1 MTPDGLTGKPLER
14 FVASLAAFNRRL
26 GRVELF
32 LATLFLGLL
41 VAANTVAVAGRV
53 LFQLYPSWIIEV
65 SSALVIWSVFAGSA
79 YLYKA
84 RRHIA
89 VTLLV
94 DRLRAGGTARQAVG
108 IAGEV
113 LVLVFVLVTLW
124 QAAIYQPI
132 LAERLTT
139 ALQVPQNVVTIA
151 IPIAYVSILLA
162 GLESLLAQLFKL
174 R

>member
-1 MTPDGLTGKPLER
+1 MEC
-14 FVASLAAFNRRL
+14 
-26 GRVELF
+26 F

-53 LFQLYPSWIIEV
+53 LFEMYPSWIIEV
-65 SSALVIWSVFAGSA
+65 SSALLIWSVFAGSA

-94 DRLRAGGTARQAVG
+94 DKLGTDGAVRRAVG

-113 LVLVFVLVTLW
+113 LVMIFVLVTLW
-124 QAAIYQPI
+124 QAWIYQPI

-151 IPIAYVSILLA
+151 IPIAYMSILLA
-162 GLESLLAQLFKL
+162 GLESVLAQVFEF

>member
-1 MTPDGLTGKPLER
+1 MEI
-14 FVASLAAFNRRL
+14 
-26 GRVELF
+26 F

-53 LFQLYPSWIIEV
+53 LFQMYPSWIIEV
-65 SSALVIWSVFAGSA
+65 SSALLIWSVFAGSA

-94 DRLRAGGTARQAVG
+94 DRLDAGGTARRAVG
-108 IAGEV
+108 VVAET
-113 LVLVFVLVTLW
+113 LVLIFVLVTLW
-124 QAAIYQPI
+124 QAWIYQPI

-151 IPIAYVSILLA
+151 IPIAYMSILLS
-162 GLESLLAQLFKL
+162 GLESLLSQVLDP

>member
-1 MTPDGLTGKPLER
+1 MEI
-14 FVASLAAFNRRL
+14 
-26 GRVELF
+26 F

-53 LFQLYPSWIIEV
+53 FFQMYPSWIIEV
-65 SSALVIWSVFAGSA
+65 SSALLIWSVFAGSA

-94 DRLRAGGTARQAVG
+94 DKLRADGTARRMVG
-108 IAGEV
+108 IAGEA
-113 LVLVFVLVTLW
+113 LVLSFVLVTLW
-124 QAAIYQPI
+124 QAWIYQPI

-151 IPIAYVSILLA
+151 IPIAYISILLA
-162 GLESLLAQLFKL
+162 GLESLLAQVL
-174 R
+174 RLR

>member
-1 MTPDGLTGKPLER
+1 MPGGPEGKPLER
-14 FVASLAAFNRRL
+14 FITSLAEFNRRL
-26 GRVELF
+26 GRVEIF

-41 VAANTVAVAGRV
+41 VAANTVAVTGRV

-65 SSALVIWSVFAGSA
+65 SSALLIWSVFAGSA

-94 DRLRAGGTARQAVG
+94 DRLAAGGTARRAVG
-108 IAGEV
+108 IVGEA
-113 LVLVFVLVTLW
+113 LVLIFVLATLW
-124 QAAIYQPI
+124 QAWIYQPI

-151 IPIAYVSILLA
+151 IPIAYMSILLS
-162 GLESLLAQLFKL
+162 GLESLLSQVLEP

>member
-1 MTPDGLTGKPLER
+1 M
-14 FVASLAAFNRRL
+14 
-26 GRVELF
+26 ELF

-41 VAANTVAVAGRV
+41 VVANTVAVAGRV

-79 YLYKA
+79 YLFKA

-94 DRLRAGGTARQAVG
+94 DRLDAGGTARQAVG

-151 IPIAYVSILLA
+151 IPIAYVSILLS
-162 GLESLLAQLFKL
+162 GLESLLAQAVKF

>member
-1 MTPDGLTGKPLER
+1 ME
-14 FVASLAAFNRRL
+14 F
-26 GRVELF
+26 F

-65 SSALVIWSVFAGSA
+65 SSALLIWSVFAGSA
-79 YLYKA
+79 YLYKS

-94 DRLRAGGTARQAVG
+94 DKLDADGTARRAVG
-108 IAGEV
+108 IAGEA
-113 LVLVFVLVTLW
+113 LVLLFVLVTLW
-124 QAAIYQPI
+124 QAAVYQPI

-151 IPIAYVSILLA
+151 IPVAYVSILLA
-162 GLESLLAQLFKL
+162 GLESLLAQVIKV

>member
-1 MTPDGLTGKPLER
+1 MKPLER
-14 FVASLAAFNRRL
+14 FIPRLAAFNRHL

-41 VAANTVAVAGRV
+41 VAANTFAVAGRV

-65 SSALVIWSVFAGSA
+65 SSALLIWSVFAGSA

-94 DRLRAGGTARQAVG
+94 DKLSAGGTARRVVG
-108 IAGEV
+108 IAGEA
-113 LVLVFVLVTLW
+113 LVLIFVLVTLW

-151 IPIAYVSILLA
+151 IPIAYLSILLA
-162 GLESLLAQLFKL
+162 GLESLLAQTVRF

>member
-1 MTPDGLTGKPLER
+1 MGEPLER
-14 FVASLAAFNRRL
+14 LVASLAEFNRRL
-26 GRVELF
+26 GRVEYF
-32 LATLFLGLL
+32 LASLFLGLL

-53 LFQLYPSWIIEV
+53 LFQMYPSWIIEV
-65 SSALVIWSVFAGSA
+65 SSALLIWSVFAGSA

-94 DRLRAGGTARQAVG
+94 DKLEADGNARRLVG
-108 IAGEV
+108 IVGEA

-151 IPIAYVSILLA
+151 IPIAYISILLA
-162 GLESLLAQLFKL
+162 GLESLLAQLLEF

>member
-1 MTPDGLTGKPLER
+1 MEY
-14 FVASLAAFNRRL
+14 FLAA
-26 GRVELF
+26 
-32 LATLFLGLL
+32 LFLGLL

-53 LFQLYPSWIIEV
+53 LFQMYPSWIIEV
-65 SSALVIWSVFAGSA
+65 SSALLIWSVFAGSA
-79 YLYKA
+79 YLYKT

-94 DRLRAGGTARQAVG
+94 DKLDAGGTARRAVA
-108 IAGEV
+108 IAV
-113 LVLVFVLVTLW
+113 DALVLVFVLVTLW

-139 ALQVPQNVVTIA
+139 ALQVPQNVVTLA

-162 GLESLLAQLFKL
+162 GLESLLGQVVKSG
-174 R
+174 

>member
-1 MTPDGLTGKPLER
+1 MKGEFLER
-14 FVASLAAFNRRL
+14 LVAGLAAFNRRL
-26 GRVELF
+26 GRVEIF

-53 LFQLYPSWIIEV
+53 LFQMYPSWIMEV
-65 SSALVIWSVFAGSA
+65 SAALLIWSVFAGSA
-79 YLYKA
+79 YLYKT

-94 DRLRAGGTARQAVG
+94 DKLEAGGMARRSVG
-108 IAGEV
+108 ILGEV
-113 LVLVFVLVTLW
+113 LVLSFVVVTLW

-132 LAERLTT
+132 LAERMTT
-139 ALQVPQNVVTIA
+139 ALQVPQNVVTIS
-151 IPIAYVSILLA
+151 IPIAYVSILLVS
-162 GLESLLAQLFKL
+162 LESLLAQIVEF

>member
-1 MTPDGLTGKPLER
+1 M
-14 FVASLAAFNRRL
+14 
-26 GRVELF
+26 ELF

-41 VAANTVAVAGRV
+41 VAANTFAVAGRV

-65 SSALVIWSVFAGSA
+65 SSALLIWSVFAGSA

-94 DRLRAGGTARQAVG
+94 DKLSADGTARKTVG
-108 IAGEV
+108 IAGEA
-113 LVLVFVLVTLW
+113 LVLIFVLVTLW

-151 IPIAYVSILLA
+151 IPIAYLSILLA
-162 GLESLLAQLFKL
+162 GLESLLA
-174 R
+174 RVVRVR

>member
-1 MTPDGLTGKPLER
+1 M
-14 FVASLAAFNRRL
+14 
-26 GRVELF
+26 ELF

-94 DRLRAGGTARQAVG
+94 DRLDAGGTARQAVG

-151 IPIAYVSILLA
+151 IPIAYVSILLS
-162 GLESLLAQLFKL
+162 GLESLLDQAIKF

>member
-1 MTPDGLTGKPLER
+1 MEY
-14 FVASLAAFNRRL
+14 FLAA
-26 GRVELF
+26 
-32 LATLFLGLL
+32 LFLGLL

-53 LFQLYPSWIIEV
+53 LFQMYPSWIIEV
-65 SSALVIWSVFAGSA
+65 SSALLIWSVFAGSA

-94 DRLRAGGTARQAVG
+94 DKLDAGGTARRAVA
-108 IAGEV
+108 IAV
-113 LVLVFVLVTLW
+113 DALVLVFVLVTLW

-139 ALQVPQNVVTIA
+139 ALQVPQNVVTLA

-162 GLESLLAQLFKL
+162 GLESLLGQVVKSG
-174 R
+174 

>member
-1 MTPDGLTGKPLER
+1 M
-14 FVASLAAFNRRL
+14 
-26 GRVELF
+26 ELF

-53 LFQLYPSWIIEV
+53 LFQMYPSWIIEV
-65 SSALVIWSVFAGSA
+65 SSALLIWSVFAGSA

-94 DRLRAGGTARQAVG
+94 DRLDAGGTARRAVG
-108 IAGEV
+108 VVAEA
-113 LVLVFVLVTLW
+113 LVLIFVLVTLW
-124 QAAIYQPI
+124 QAWIYQPI

-151 IPIAYVSILLA
+151 IPIAYMSILLS
-162 GLESLLAQLFKL
+162 GLESLLSQVLDP

>member
-1 MTPDGLTGKPLER
+1 M
-14 FVASLAAFNRRL
+14 
-26 GRVELF
+26 ELF

-53 LFQLYPSWIIEV
+53 LFQMYPSWIIEV
-65 SSALVIWSVFAGSA
+65 SSALLIWSVFAGSA

-94 DRLRAGGTARQAVG
+94 DRLDAGGTARRAVG
-108 IAGEV
+108 VVAET
-113 LVLVFVLVTLW
+113 LVLIFVLATLW
-124 QAAIYQPI
+124 QAWIYQPI

-151 IPIAYVSILLA
+151 IPIAYMSILLS
-162 GLESLLAQLFKL
+162 GLESLFSQVLDP

>member
-1 MTPDGLTGKPLER
+1 M
-14 FVASLAAFNRRL
+14 FLAA
-26 GRVELF
+26 
-32 LATLFLGLL
+32 LFLGLL

-53 LFQLYPSWIIEV
+53 LFQMYPSWIIEV
-65 SSALVIWSVFAGSA
+65 SSALLIWSVFAGSA

-94 DRLRAGGTARQAVG
+94 DKLRSRRQRPAGWSGSSARRWCWCSSSSPSG
-108 IAGEV
+108 RR
-113 LVLVFVLVTLW
+113 
-124 QAAIYQPI
+124 AIYQPI

-151 IPIAYVSILLA
+151 IPIAYISILLA
-162 GLESLLAQLFKL
+162 GLESLLAQLLEF